1 MPLLYS
7 CVRLYSVDSLEK
19 FTARLRS
26 ADQMWDSIRR
36 IPHSTP
42 GRWVQ
47 VLDLSEL
54 LTTPGSSAYYVVDA
68 LLTQLFP
75 LMPSLTRLIL
85 SPGFPLS
92 RRALTSLAYR
102 DDGHNLRA
110 LCGIGYDPT
119 FHHRVAIDEDPFV
132 QLLRVSVNLERLEV
146 IGIGLNTDLESHFD
160 AELPVVAPLCLP
172 HLRSLTLLSMPSC
185 SLMHALLHSPLPC
198 LQTLM
203 LTPYDDI
210 PFPVSLSS
218 LFLQTHGQHLR
229 TLFLVT
235 PNSWPTRFHPSPTTL
250 LHTSPNLKHLS
261 LEYPL
266 PSLTVPV
273 KASLTSP
280 ASSSPALSL
289 EILSIPRPSGDFWV
303 TLEGLFPSLPSL
315 KIVQTRGVRWLRHGM
330 NSHAQEAGIQGEMKA
345 WERRLARRGI
355 QLLDDNWTGSPP
367 CA

>member
-1 MPLLYS
+1 
-7 CVRLYSVDSLEK
+7 
-19 FTARLRS
+19 
-26 ADQMWDSIRR
+26 
-36 IPHSTP
+36 
-42 GRWVQ
+42 
-47 VLDLSEL
+47 
-54 LTTPGSSAYYVVDA
+54 
-68 LLTQLFP
+68 
-75 LMPSLTRLIL
+75 
-85 SPGFPLS
+85 
-92 RRALTSLAYR
+92 
-102 DDGHNLRA
+102 
-110 LCGIGYDPT
+110 
-119 FHHRVAIDEDPFV
+119 
-132 QLLRVSVNLERLEV
+132 
-146 IGIGLNTDLESHFD
+146 
-160 AELPVVAPLCLP
+160 
-172 HLRSLTLLSMPSC
+172 
-185 SLMHALLHSPLPC
+185 
-198 LQTLM
+198 M

-266 PSLTVPV
+266 PSLTVPF
-273 KASLTSP
+273 KTSLTSP

-289 EILSIPRPSGDFWV
+289 EILSIPRPNGDFWV
-303 TLEGLFPSLPSL
+303 TLEELFPFIPAL

-355 QLLDDNWTGSPP
+355 RLLDDNWTGSPP